1 MDTGYLLD
9 SNVIIDYLAGKINPC
24 GMKIVSEIV
33 DRTPQMSVISQIEI
47 LRFNDTPKNEA
58 VLADFVNASVIHP
71 LNADV
76 VELTIE
82 LCKRGRIKLPD
93 AIIAAT
99 ARVKRL
105 TLVTRNTDDF
115 KSVPSLEL
123 LNPWEQELSSA
134 L

>member
-82 LCKRGRIKLPD
+82 LCKRDRIKLPN

-105 TLVTRNTDDF
+105 TLVTRNTDDS